1 MLLFHHDYLML
12 HKERKYNENL
22 FEHNS
27 YAIHTFT
34 LGRIKKNLSEFE
46 QHC

>member
-1 MLLFHHDYLML
+1 ML

-34 LGRIKKNLSEFE
+34 LGRIKKISVNLSSIVEDYRYSEF
-46 QHC
+46 